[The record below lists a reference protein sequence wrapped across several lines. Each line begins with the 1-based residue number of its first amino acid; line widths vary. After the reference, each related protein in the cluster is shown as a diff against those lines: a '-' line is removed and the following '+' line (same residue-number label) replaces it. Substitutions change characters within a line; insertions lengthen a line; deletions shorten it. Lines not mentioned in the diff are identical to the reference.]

1 MTEKELEQIS
11 SLRKIIVDD
20 NGYAFLTLNRDG
32 NILKAEDE
40 DYSLDIS
47 TLEPSQATQWSVFSE
62 ICYKIIKDTYAA
74 HKFDYDNAAEHKRKI
89 NFSYLINEHQASMVC
104 ELTAKLALQHLGLM
118 KI

>member
-11 SLRKIIVDD
+11 SLHKIIVDD

-89 NFSYLINEHQASMVC
+89 VFSYLINERQASMGI
-104 ELTAKLALQHLGLM
+104 EITAKLALQHLGLM